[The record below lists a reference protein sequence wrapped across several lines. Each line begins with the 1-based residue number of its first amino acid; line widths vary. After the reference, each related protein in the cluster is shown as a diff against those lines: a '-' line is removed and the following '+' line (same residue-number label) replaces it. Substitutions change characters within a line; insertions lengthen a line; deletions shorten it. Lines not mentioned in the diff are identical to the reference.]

1 MCYGVCSLGFILY
14 HQVDMMFSVF
24 SLLGS
29 FENTNK
35 CNVGSVYEIFALG
48 DVNNQEYSE
57 NML

>member
-1 MCYGVCSLGFILY
+1 MVCVHKDSFLY